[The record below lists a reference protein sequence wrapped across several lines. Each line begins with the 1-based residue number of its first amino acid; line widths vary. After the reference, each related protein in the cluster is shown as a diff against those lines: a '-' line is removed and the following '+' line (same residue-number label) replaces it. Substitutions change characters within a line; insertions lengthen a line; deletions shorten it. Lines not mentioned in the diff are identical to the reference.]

1 MINSRIPLLQL
12 LIFCFLFLGF
22 STKTFAQIPASLMEN
37 CNQWK
42 ITYPTGDEDKT
53 LCNEPNNEY
62 FYVNANG
69 DAIVFRV
76 PIRSNNGT
84 TPNSSYIR
92 SELREREPDGSKDVY
107 WTTEGK
113 HEIYVKQAITH
124 LPINKPHLVA
134 TQIHGNKDDGI
145 DDSMVLR
152 LENAHLFLSFNGG
165 KLRDDLTIKTNYVL
179 GTKHEV
185 IFVVEDGKHYCYY
198 AEDGNLLNAYKNGT
212 ADSYLI
218 KDGGNDYVM
227 DLNYDET
234 YFKIGNY
241 TQSNAEKEGS
251 DTDKAN
257 NYGEVLVYDFS
268 VTHDEIAVTGVT
280 LNPSSLNLSL
290 SNKYQL
296 NESVLPAN
304 ATNKAVSFSSSNTAI
319 AEVNSSGIVTPKSVG
334 VATITVS
341 TDEGNFKATSI
352 VTVVENATK
361 PNLALNKS
369 VVGTGTHHQ
378 ENDVS
383 NLVDGLT
390 NTRWSV
396 SGFPQS
402 AIVDLGDIYS
412 IERTELV
419 CYSDRAYQFNISI
432 SNTENGVFTKI
443 VDRENNSKSG
453 TEESPIIDI
462 FSPVEARFVKITT
475 NGADKYTGSWVSLL
489 ELRVFEA
496 SPLNIDSNFLE
507 AEKVLL
513 WPNPTSKTINIS
525 SEKYFNSIAIYDSV
539 GKLITNQSF
548 KGDVIDISYLNPG
561 LYIFKF
567 NDENS
572 TIVKKVIK
580 K

>member
-1 MINSRIPLLQL
+1 MKNSKFPFLQL
-12 LIFCFLFLGF
+12 LMLNVLFL
-22 STKTFAQIPASLMEN
+22 SLSITSFAQIPASLMEN

-62 FYVNANG
+62 FYVNGTG
-69 DAIVFRV
+69 DAIIFRT

-84 TPNSSYIR
+84 TANSSYIR

-107 WTTEGK
+107 WTTEGR

-152 LENAHLFLSFNGG
+152 LENSHLFLSFNGG
-165 KLRDDLTIKTNYVL
+165 KLREDLTIKTNYVL

-198 AEDGNLLNAYKNGT
+198 SEDGNLLNAYKNGT

-218 KDGGNDYVM
+218 KDGGNNYVL

-234 YFKIGNY
+234 YFKVGNY

-268 VTHDEIAVTGVT
+268 VTHNEIAVTGVT
-280 LNPSSLNLSL
+280 LSPSTVNLSL
-290 SNKYQL
+290 SSTYQL
-296 NESVLPAN
+296 NEIILPAN
-304 ATNKAVSFSSSNTAI
+304 ATNKAVSFSSSDTGI
-319 AEVNSSGIVTPKSVG
+319 AEVSSSGIVSPKSVG
-334 VATITVS
+334 VATITVT
-341 TDEGNFKATSI
+341 TDEGNFKATSNI
-352 VTVVENATK
+352 TVVEDASG

-369 VVGTGTHHQ
+369 ITGTGTHH
-378 ENDVS
+378 EDNDVTH
-383 NLVDGLT
+383 LVDGLT

-396 SGFPQS
+396 SGFPQT
-402 AIVDLGDIYS
+402 AVIDLGATYS
-412 IERTELV
+412 VARTELI
-419 CYSDRAYQFNISI
+419 CYSDRAYQFTISI
-432 SNTENGVFTKI
+432 SDTENGTFTKI
-443 VDRENNSKSG
+443 VDRDNNTKSG
-453 TEESPIIDI
+453 TETSPILDV
-462 FSPVEARFVKITT
+462 FSPVEGRFIKITT

-489 ELRVFEA
+489 ELRIFEE
-496 SPLNIDSNFLE
+496 SSLKNDDTFSE
-507 AEKVLL
+507 VDEVVL
-513 WPNPTSKTINIS
+513 WPNPALNTIHITGATNF
-525 SEKYFNSIAIYDSV
+525 EKLIIYDSI
-539 GKLITNQSF
+539 GKLILKLPIHGNTI
-548 KGDVIDISYLNPG
+548 DVSNLNPG
-561 LYIFKF
+561 LYVFRF
-567 NDENS
+567 TNENK
-572 TIVKKVIK
+572 TLVKRVIK